1 VLYEKIGNSRSSDSQ
16 SSEMVSKNQE
26 AKTLPRGYEDMIR
39 AIGFPEFEVFGNS
52 NEVLYRVQ

>member
-1 VLYEKIGNSRSSDSQ
+1 
-16 SSEMVSKNQE
+16 MVSKNQE